1 MAEFEIIAINYEQRR
16 LEHFKEQKAA
26 AESKLKYWMS
36 RKKHCSNSHE
46 WLPFEEKCSECGD
59 LINFYANAI
68 AVFERSLGNEEQRD
82 LAEKLRKHAEW
93 AHANELETP
102 ITLGDDLEAAANMIE
117 QLKATAETSSAQA
130 ALCDVT
136 MERCDQLQKELEQVK
151 QELDGLTCML
161 TAAESAAE
169 TYKRE
174 RDAAIADIPRACG
187 YCKHY
192 VESTHQCTNS
202 LPCAH
207 VSGVNTRWQWRGAKG
222 D

>member
-1 MAEFEIIAINYEQRR
+1 MTEFNIVSLNYEQRR

-46 WLPFEEKCSECGD
+46 WLPIEEKCSECGD

-82 LAEKLRKHAEW
+82 LAEKLREHAEW

-102 ITLGDDLEAAANMIE
+102 ITLGDDLEAAANTIE
-117 QLKATAETSSAQA
+117 QLKATAEASFAQA
-130 ALCDVT
+130 AMCDVT

-151 QELDGLTCML
+151 RERDALVEDIER
-161 TAAESAAE
+161 AESAAE
-169 TYKRE
+169 DMRNLL
-174 RDAAIADIPRACG
+174 DADVHPNCSYELYMSLHDALSDIVAWN
-187 YCKHY
+187 HD
-192 VESTHQCTNS
+192 
-202 LPCAH
+202 
-207 VSGVNTRWQWRGAKG
+207 VSNGTKE